1 MSTKT
6 NNKTHIILTDTDTNF
21 FTNIG
26 PNLAKKC
33 NQTWQYFGTECENT
47 LTNIPTT
54 SEEIMVIT
62 KKININKVSY
72 IGNLSSEILRDAFM
86 GLSARLSQLFNTC
99 FDTAVI
105 PPEWKI
111 AKITLLPKAGIT
123 KLVSNY
129 RPISLL
135 PLMSRLIERNCTY

>member
-1 MSTKT
+1 
-6 NNKTHIILTDTDTNF
+6 
-21 FTNIG
+21 
-26 PNLAKKC
+26 
-33 NQTWQYFGTECENT
+33 
-47 LTNIPTT
+47 
-54 SEEIMVIT
+54 MVIT

-72 IGNLSSEILRDAFM
+72 IGNLSCEILRDAFM

-105 PPEWKI
+105 PSEWKI
-111 AKITLLPKAGIT
+111 AKITPLPKAGIT